1 MFPFFYTY
9 KKDDNNNMT
18 ENKDFEIKDFEI
30 KDLISLDNIM
40 IENNLDFKEAKVE
53 QEGLQ
58 NTYFKQIYRRYTQ
71 FECEK
76 EPLVWS
82 MKRTYMCGRDGNIK
96 LLLTFKPS

>member
-1 MFPFFYTY
+1 
-9 KKDDNNNMT
+9 MT
-18 ENKDFEIKDFEI
+18 ENKDFEIKD
-30 KDLISLDNIM
+30 LISLPNIM

-76 EPLVWS
+76 EELLVWS
-82 MKRTYMCGRDGNIK
+82 MKRTCIVTSDGNIK
-96 LLLTFKPS
+96 SLLTFKPS

>member
-1 MFPFFYTY
+1 
-9 KKDDNNNMT
+9 MT
-18 ENKDFEIKDFEI
+18 ENKDFEI

-76 EPLVWS
+76 EEPLVWS
-82 MKRTYMCGRDGNIK
+82 MKRTCVVTSDGNIK
-96 LLLTFKPS
+96 SLLTFKPS

>member
-1 MFPFFYTY
+1 MAKYNELYVEEMKTEH
-9 KKDDNNNMT
+9 KDL
-18 ENKDFEIKDFEI
+18 EN
-30 KDLISLDNIM
+30 KDLISLPNIM

-76 EPLVWS
+76 EESLVWS
-82 MKRTYMCGRDGNIK
+82 MKRTCIVTSDGNIK
-96 LLLTFKPS
+96 SLLTFKPS

>member
-1 MFPFFYTY
+1 
-9 KKDDNNNMT
+9 MT
-18 ENKDFEIKDFEI
+18 ENKDFEI

-76 EPLVWS
+76 EESLVWS
-82 MKRTYMCGRDGNIK
+82 MKRTCIVTSDGNIK
-96 LLLTFKPS
+96 SLLTFKPS